1 MLRDQSPRS
10 ALTKIQSMACLVM
23 LFFSPLTLGHA
34 QDGKHNEQTKSL
46 KIIPYGDE
54 MDWEWDLDLDFD
66 FDLELPELDWG
77 LPVLYDMADDMEGM
91 FSYLQDLDQEEQMEE
106 LLRRQEELQEEAEAR
121 SEELRWRTAEEARR
135 MQEFLV
141 EPKLAAGTK
150 KEITEAYQVAYSL
163 ILEEKWKEARQALEE
178 FLRQYAKTRYTDDAR
193 FWLCYA
199 MEKLSLPDE
208 EVFEAYQLFIQEF
221 PRSKWEDDAKGNL
234 ISIGRR
240 LVGSGRK
247 EKAQY
252 GPILEDLQQDADLE
266 VAMEALYGLRR
277 KGDKSSLQTVI
288 RLYDP
293 ESDARLRK
301 RIVHTLSHFDD
312 PEALDKLAQIAHED
326 PDPGVRESAIEAIGR
341 NSQEGYR
348 VLVKIIK
355 SEKDA
360 SIRRKAVQSLRRME
374 NKEVVTLLLDI
385 ARNDPHVKVRT
396 AAVAVLSR
404 LDTPEAQEALI
415 KLLEGK

>member
-1 MLRDQSPRS
+1 MLRNQLPRS
-10 ALTKIQSMACLVM
+10 ALTKIQSIACLVI

-34 QDGKHNEQTKSL
+34 QDGKDKEQAKPLT
-46 KIIPYGDE
+46 INPYGDE
-54 MDWEWDLDLDFD
+54 MDWEWELDLDFD
-66 FDLELPELDWG
+66 FDLELPELDWE
-77 LPVLYDMADDMEGM
+77 LPVLYDMADDMEGI
-91 FSYLQDLDQEEQMEE
+91 FSYLQDLGQEEKMEE
-106 LLRRQEELQEEAEAR
+106 LLRRQEDLREEAEAR
-121 SEELRWRTAEEARR
+121 SEEMQWRAAEEAHRI
-135 MQEFLV
+135 QEYLV
-141 EPKLAAGTK
+141 EPKLAGDTR
-150 KEITEAYQVAYSL
+150 KETAEAYQVAYNL
-163 ILEEKWKEARQALEE
+163 ILEEKWKEARQVLEA
-178 FLRQYAKTRYTDDAR
+178 FLRQYSRTKYTDDAR
-193 FWLCYA
+193 FWICYA
-199 MEKLSLPDE
+199 MGKLSLPDE

-234 ISIGRR
+234 ISIGLR

-301 RIVHTLSHFDD
+301 RIVHTLAHFDD
-312 PEALDKLAQIAHED
+312 PDALNKLAQIAHED
-326 PDPGVRESAIEAIGR
+326 PDSDVRESAIEAIGR
-341 NSQEGYR
+341 NGQEGYR

-374 NKEVVTLLLDI
+374 NEEVVALLLDI

-396 AAVAVLSR
+396 AAVGVLSR
-404 LDTPEAQEALI
+404 MESPEAQEALI